1 MLFTTPTQF
10 AALALCLLAGWFF
23 GLASHSGGRKWKARY
38 AAERE
43 AHASLRKQ
51 GDTAYADANRRIA
64 ELERE
69 NARLVQAA
77 EARPVVAAPAV
88 GTPVAGSSMAGS
100 PIAPAPTLAE
110 RVTGRPSAARAARPA
125 YPDGTRPGWFDFGT
139 RTRVQQR

>member
-23 GLASHSGGRKWKARY
+23 GLASHSGGRKWKTRY

-43 AHASLRKQ
+43 AHANLRKQ

-69 NARLVQAA
+69 NARLARAA
-77 EARPVVAAPAV
+77 EATPAVAAA
-88 GTPVAGSSMAGS
+88 PVAAS
-100 PIAPAPTLAE
+100 PVAAAPTLAE
-110 RVTGRPSAARAARPA
+110 RVTGRSSASRAARPV
-125 YPDGTRPGWFDFGT
+125 YTDGTRPGWFDFGP
-139 RTRVQQR
+139 RNRV